1 MRMLKRINIK
11 EINMLVILIVF
22 IIVYVFLMKSEK
34 IIDEK
39 INL

>member
-1 MRMLKRINIK
+1 MLKRINIK
-11 EINMLVILIVF
+11 EINMLVILIVL

>member
-1 MRMLKRINIK
+1 MLKRINIK
-11 EINMLVILIVF
+11 EINMLVILIVL

-39 INL
+39 

>member
-11 EINMLVILIVF
+11 EINMLVILIVL

-34 IIDEK
+34 
-39 INL
+39 

>member
-1 MRMLKRINIK
+1 MLKRINIK
-11 EINMLVILIVF
+11 EINMLVILIVL

-39 INL
+39 IKDN